1 MAPLGKCCLQPSC
14 SGASEEPSVQTMST
28 PSPGVVYTL
37 SIWASSSQAGD
48 APWRGSPLWA
58 AAQVPPVHMVGIPW
72 LGHTSAVPW
81 PNHSNFNSS
90 CHRWFL
96 CEESNVVWKLHCSC
110 CAEAAPWLTPPGLWF
125 CHPQHK
131 KHMKLLEQVYKRA
144 IKLIKGMELL
154 TCKDRLRKLG
164 MFSLEKRRLC
174 GELAT
179 FQHFK
184 GLQGRLFVKNC
195 SDRTRGMDIHWER
208 GI

>member
-1 MAPLGKCCLQPSC
+1 
-14 SGASEEPSVQTMST
+14 
-28 PSPGVVYTL
+28 
-37 SIWASSSQAGD
+37 
-48 APWRGSPLWA
+48 
-58 AAQVPPVHMVGIPW
+58 
-72 LGHTSAVPW
+72 
-81 PNHSNFNSS
+81 
-90 CHRWFL
+90 
-96 CEESNVVWKLHCSC
+96 
-110 CAEAAPWLTPPGLWF
+110 
-125 CHPQHK
+125 
-131 KHMKLLEQVYKRA
+131 MKLLEQVYKRA

-174 GELAT
+174 GELIAT